1 MNYEKAVAVGGL
13 KARGEVV
20 LLRFNCG
27 SLSVLLGF
35 YWGFIGVQLG
45 FNWGFRDSDSVR
57 VAGAR

>member
-35 YWGFIGVQLG
+35 YWGFIGVSGILTLFGWQERG
-45 FNWGFRDSDSVR
+45 D
-57 VAGAR
+57 